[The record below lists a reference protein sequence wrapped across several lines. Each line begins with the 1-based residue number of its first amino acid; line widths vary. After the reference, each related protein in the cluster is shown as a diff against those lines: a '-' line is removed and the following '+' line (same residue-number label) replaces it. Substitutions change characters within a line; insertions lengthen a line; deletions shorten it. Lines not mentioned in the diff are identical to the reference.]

1 VYYMKT
7 RDIEDLYT
15 RFGHQVY
22 SRCKV
27 LLKEEAAAMDMMQE
41 VFVKALDRPLRF
53 VSDGQA
59 VRWLTRVATN
69 LSLNELRRRRYWRSE
84 ELSDRTG
91 AGPTL
96 VEQLVADRDRVRQ
109 VLVHADPQT
118 AQAGVGYFLEG
129 RTAAEIAEVLG
140 VSVPTVRRRLKRF
153 LELARRILAAGGA
166 S

>member
-1 VYYMKT
+1 M
-7 RDIEDLYT
+7 RDIEDLYA

-22 SRCKV
+22 RRCKA
-27 LLKEEAAAMDMMQE
+27 LLREEAAAMDMTQE
-41 VFVKALDRPLRF
+41 VFVKAMGRPLRF

-69 LSLNELRRRRYWRSE
+69 PSLNELRRRRYWRPE
-84 ELSDRTG
+84 ELSDRT
-91 AGPTL
+91 AGGPAL

-109 VLVHADPQT
+109 VLTRADPET

-129 RTAAEIAEVLG
+129 RTAEEIAGILG

-153 LELARRILAAGGA
+153 LELARRTLGAGGA
-166 S
+166 A

>member
-1 VYYMKT
+1 MKT
-7 RDIEDLYT
+7 TVEDLYA

-22 SRCKV
+22 RRCKV
-27 LLKEEAAAMDMMQE
+27 LLKEEEAAMDITQE
-41 VFVKALDRPLRF
+41 VFVKALGRPLHF

-69 LSLNELRRRRYWRSE
+69 LSLNELRRRRYWRTE

-91 AGPTL
+91 GGPAL
-96 VEQLVADRDRVRQ
+96 LEHLVADRDRVRQ
-109 VLVHADPQT
+109 VLSRVDPET

-129 RTAAEIAEVLG
+129 RTAEEIAGLLG
-140 VSVPTVRRRLKRF
+140 ISTPTVRRRLKRF
-153 LELARRILAAGGA
+153 LETAQRILGAGGR